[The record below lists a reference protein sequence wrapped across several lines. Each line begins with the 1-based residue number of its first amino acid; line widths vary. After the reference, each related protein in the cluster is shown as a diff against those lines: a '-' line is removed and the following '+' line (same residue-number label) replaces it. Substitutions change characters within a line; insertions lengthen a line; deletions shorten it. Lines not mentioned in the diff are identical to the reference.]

1 MTEEQMVARAIE
13 ESNVTKAIE
22 DSKQPQ
28 YVPPQQPVY
37 PNLENNNAINDIG
50 TEDGGSEMDKEI
62 KQDKNH

>member
-22 DSKQPQ
+22 DSKQVQ

-37 PNLENNNAINDIG
+37 PNLDNNNAIG
-50 TEDGGSEMDKEI
+50 TEDGGSEIGMDKEV
-62 KQDKNH
+62 KQD